1 MKPSELFLLQRHNK
15 FCGGIIFLSGGQLK
29 ILEDQS
35 GKHTRMMQMRCFE
48 HCCKACLLPSA
59 LQPYYTTDV

>member
-15 FCGGIIFLSGGQLK
+15 FCGAIIFLSGGQLK
-29 ILEDQS
+29 ILADQS
-35 GKHTRMMQMRCFE
+35 DRHTRMMHMQGFKYCS
-48 HCCKACLLPSA
+48 KACLLRSA